1 MICRYYTYCEADER
15 FLCMYN
21 LMIFDVYRKCCVFS
35 KFYHYFPQ
43 SRITIKWNHKD
54 SNIPLFLPCISAI
67 FAPCRCN
74 TRQRTI
80 RSSSPEKAIHKVEED
95 KPSEFFVGFRAA
107 RRVRSGKKISMDLN
121 DLNLRLVVLQDY
133 IFQRVVWDDFQ
144 IFSRLPCSRQLGLSC
159 SPTGIPRT

>member
-1 MICRYYTYCEADER
+1 MDVSENNGTPKYSILIGISIINHPFWGTPIFGNSYIYIY
-15 FLCMYN
+15 LYN

-35 KFYHYFPQ
+35 KFSHSFPQ
-43 SRITIKWNHKD
+43 SRITIRWNHKD

-95 KPSEFFVGFRAA
+95 KPSEFLVGKCREA
-107 RRVRSGKKISMDLN
+107 SGAKTYQWIWMIWIWI
-121 DLNLRLVVLQDY
+121 VVLQD
-133 IFQRVVWDDFQ
+133 
-144 IFSRLPCSRQLGLSC
+144 
-159 SPTGIPRT
+159 